1 MAYYRHDLISGTNI
15 VCRIV
20 IGFCC
25 IEEEEEAA
33 AYLIEGSGFV
43 EIYESGLASL
53 FIKSSIGSDELG
65 GIASSSIKSSIS
77 SYELGGMAS

>member
-1 MAYYRHDLISGTNI
+1 MAYFRHDLISGTNI

-43 EIYESGLASL
+43 EIYESGLAS
-53 FIKSSIGSDELG
+53 FIKSSISSDELG
-65 GIASSSIKSSIS
+65 GIALLYIKSSFS
-77 SYELGGMAS
+77 SDEFGGMAS